1 MEKEEKKLAFL
12 KNPASW
18 EKKENFYANYFRD
31 LEIIAV
37 SGRTLSPG
45 VIRHKSFSCP
55 ENAASLEYIR
65 KGKVFLHLDK
75 AKILLRG
82 PCIFWITG
90 EFERYRF
97 EYVEDSPEYEH
108 IWADFRGERALRIR
122 KALFHLSDLCYR
134 EIPEENN
141 PFEPLFQELLFA
153 FRNDREKEHNHMV
166 IVLEKLLAELYL
178 LAESGRESP
187 TDPYGIEALAE
198 HFRKNPFDHYDIA
211 RYARKRGLSLM
222 HLRTLFKE
230 FTGLPPGA
238 FLAREK
244 IRHAC
249 RKLESGRMRIS
260 EVAEECR
267 YPDPAGFS
275 RAFSRIMGCSPR
287 QWIKVSTRKEKENSP
302 LENQTETGIL

>member
-1 MEKEEKKLAFL
+1 MKKEEKKLAFL
-12 KNPASW
+12 KNSAAF

-37 SGRTLSPG
+37 SSRILSPG

-65 KGKVFLHLDK
+65 RGKVFLHLDK

-134 EIPEENN
+134 EIPEANN
-141 PFEPLFQELLFA
+141 SFEPLFQELLFS

-166 IVLEKLLAELYL
+166 IVLERLLEELYL
-178 LAESGRESP
+178 LAEEQRESP
-187 TDPYGIEALAE
+187 WDPYGIEALA
-198 HFRKNPFDHYDIA
+198 DSS
-211 RYARKRGLSLM
+211 G
-222 HLRTLFKE
+222 RTLSIITILPGMPGKE
-230 FTGLPPGA
+230 G
-238 FLAREK
+238 FLSCISGHFSRSLRDCLRGRFWQEK
-244 IRHAC
+244 R
-249 RKLESGRMRIS
+249 SGM
-260 EVAEECR
+260 
-267 YPDPAGFS
+267 PAGNWN
-275 RAFSRIMGCSPR
+275 R
-287 QWIKVSTRKEKENSP
+287 EE
-302 LENQTETGIL
+302 